1 MATGSMPLAGDPNSA
16 ALIGLSPSANLGGGP
31 VGGYGGFPGTPTTS
45 IGGGGNPFLPTP
57 SGGTNM
63 PSTTNPAASF
73 AANSPGGGVNV
84 SGLDL
89 TGLITGGGG
98 SGAAGIPNWN
108 WGDVSRGLS
117 QAGYKSGTADLLA
130 QFIASGAGY
139 NPQVAQALIAQMQ
152 PGVSRNTA
160 NIMEAFG
167 GAGSSAAG
175 LALGDYMSQV
185 QLNEGEILAGLYEQS
200 VQNFLSVLTGAKAPP
215 KQGGGLTG
223 ILGSLFGAA
232 GEAFQGAGTKGI
244 FG

>member
-1 MATGSMPLAGDPNSA
+1 MAAGSIPLAGDPNSA
-16 ALIGLSPSANLGGGP
+16 ALIGLSPSANLGGGS
-31 VGGYGGFPGTPTTS
+31 YGGLPQGGPIG
-45 IGGGGNPFLPTP
+45 IGGGTNPFLP
-57 SGGTNM
+57 SGATGGVNM
-63 PSTTNPAASF
+63 PSVSNPAASF
-73 AANSPGGGVNV
+73 AANSPSGGVNV
-84 SGLDL
+84 PGLDL

-98 SGAAGIPNWN
+98 AGGGATGIPNWN

-200 VQNFLSVLTGAKAPP
+200 VQNFLSVLTGAKAQP

-232 GEAFQGAGTKGI
+232 GQAFQGAGTKAIG
-244 FG
+244 